1 MKNCIFLLLICI
13 TIHCAYAQTKHEWKV
28 TLKVM
33 NEAGSPV
40 MGAKVGVNY
49 YTNRTLASMSGPTD
63 ADGFFTVSH
72 LSYGGEIGFVIE
84 KSGYYAT
91 KGSHTLGFSYDPG
104 KWSLS
109 QTVVLKKIGKP
120 VAMYAKS
127 VNLGMPAFD
136 KPIGYDLEVGD
147 WVGPFGKGVNR
158 DILFT
163 GHFNDKINKESDYTL
178 TVTFPNPTD
187 GLQEFT
193 TTIFA
198 QEGPYSEL
206 RSSHEAP
213 LDGYQSEWVQANSQ
227 TSGKMVGRTRDA
239 HHNYYIRVR
248 TKIDDRGNIVS
259 AHYGK
264 IYGDFMQFKHY
275 LNPTIN
281 DRNVEFDP
289 KQNLLQGLKQLEQVK
304 EP

>member
-1 MKNCIFLLLICI
+1 MIMKNCVFLFLIGI
-13 TIHCAYAQTKHEWKV
+13 TINCAYAQTKHEWKV
-28 TLKVM
+28 TLKVVD
-33 NEAGSPV
+33 EAGLPV
-40 MGAKVGVNY
+40 IGAKADVNY
-49 YTNRTLASMSGPTD
+49 YTNRALASMEGPTD
-63 ADGFFTVSH
+63 ADGIFVASH
-72 LSYGGEIGFVIE
+72 LSYGGEIGFAVG
-84 KSGYYAT
+84 KSGYYTT
-91 KGSHTLGFSYDPG
+91 KGSYTLGFNYDPA

-120 VAMYAKS
+120 VPMYAKS
-127 VNLGMPAFD
+127 VNLGMPTFD

-147 WVGPFGKGVNR
+147 WVGPFGKGVNG

-163 GHFNDKINKESDYTL
+163 GHFNDNTNNESDYSL
-178 TVTFPNPTD
+178 TVTFPNPAD

-213 LDGYQSEWVQANSQ
+213 LDGYQSEWVQANNRPL
-227 TSGKMVGRTRDA
+227 GRTRDA

-259 AHYGK
+259 AHFGK
-264 IYGDFMQFKHY
+264 IYGDFMQFRYY

-289 KQNLLQGLKQLEQVK
+289 KLNLLQGLKPLEQVK